1 MRSRIEENLVAAL
14 QVLVAKSRSGGFYL
28 QEESNLGF
36 DSPVQKSENALNDES
51 EAKIMFD
58 TKWRTFIY
66 SLYNMTGSRFVRA
79 VWIRARLGV
88 RSVGLELSRPSV
100 WVDIHPRCRG

>member
-1 MRSRIEENLVAAL
+1 MFWYAVKKFSVLSIELSRLAVHSPITSGSPFVAVL
-14 QVLVAKSRSGGFYL
+14 QVLVAKSRSGAYYL

-58 TKWRTFIY
+58 TKMRIFIY
-66 SLYNMTGSRFVRA
+66 IKYKSS
-79 VWIRARLGV
+79 
-88 RSVGLELSRPSV
+88 
-100 WVDIHPRCRG
+100 